1 MAVIDNQLGN
11 NDIQQPIPKPS
22 SNSKSKD
29 EAKEGM
35 KDEEADDFG
44 SFNHSSDDKADE
56 DVHKKPLKISEN
68 EGSSNSDKAKDELSE
83 GRSQGLPSDS
93 SSLSERKSAKIRER
107 EDLEEKPEGKN
118 SEVTDLQQ
126 RLDEESKHQ
135 PDSEIAPL
143 KSMTKEE
150 TKLNTQISSHQM
162 LM

>member
-1 MAVIDNQLGN
+1 
-11 NDIQQPIPKPS
+11 
-22 SNSKSKD
+22 
-29 EAKEGM
+29 M

-118 SEVTDLQQ
+118 SEVTDL
-126 RLDEESKHQ
+126 
-135 PDSEIAPL
+135 
-143 KSMTKEE
+143 
-150 TKLNTQISSHQM
+150 
-162 LM
+162 